1 MFFTHRRDCYLVGM
15 KTLILSAFGFI
26 LLVTACGLPPEYI
39 VREEL
44 YPESA
49 GYTISSEDR
58 YTLFRISDQEA
69 LTGYMLSVKDGADI
83 IFLKLRP
90 NGILETAL
98 LYQERSGE
106 AKKFPVYQS
115 DWNQPL
121 RQAAERPNL
130 GPAITHFLTNHFQAD
145 QQPAKKGSALSIF

>member
-1 MFFTHRRDCYLVGM
+1 MIFNRTGECYLERM
-15 KTLILSAFGFI
+15 KTLTLVAFGFI
-26 LLVTACGLPPEYI
+26 VLVTACGLPPEYI

-49 GYTISSEDR
+49 GYTISSEDL

-83 IFLKLRP
+83 IFLKVRP